1 MVLSE
6 YDDVDDVVRLEMLK
20 VSDEPQSPVMHLYLA
35 SSTGSRDEDLTLLR
49 RIVSLVSLI
58 NTNSVCHQNVVFN
71 GMWFEIQST
80 AYYIDC

>member
-1 MVLSE
+1 VVLSE

-58 NTNSVCHQNVVFN
+58 NTNNVVFN

>member
-58 NTNSVCHQNVVFN
+58 NTNNVVFN